1 MNLKDVKD
9 IVDDFQSWNG
19 NTFTLAALL
28 VEAQKKFDAE
38 LAESM
43 GSVEVADA
51 IRAQ

>member
-9 IVDDFQSWNG
+9 IVDVFPSWNG

-28 VEAQKKFDAE
+28 VEAQKEFDAG

-43 GSVEVADA
+43 GSVEIADA
-51 IRAQ
+51 IRSQ